1 MKSYIPINEAEIT
14 LIKSGDKN
22 APMRVLQTTN
32 EKDLRVLR
40 ADNLEL
46 DPKDTV
52 LKGLINRMFQTVTD
66 ENKPGVGIAAP
77 QIGIN
82 RRIFLAQRLDK
93 PEQPFEFFVNPEIV
107 WYSKI
112 LRKGEEGCLSIAEA
126 YDTVYRSYSI
136 QITYYDLEGK
146 HFQEVVEGFTA
157 VIMQHEMDHLNG
169 ILFTDHVEEQR
180 VREYEDA
187 STKHELV
194 YLKTMSN

>member
-1 MKSYIPINEAEIT
+1 MKTYIPISTAEKK
-14 LIKSGDKN
+14 LIQSVDKSE
-22 APMRVLQTTN
+22 PLRVLQTSD
-32 EKDLRVLR
+32 EQDLIVLR

-52 LKGLINRMFQTVTD
+52 LKELINRMFQTVTD

-82 RRIFLAQRLDK
+82 RRVFLAQRLDK

-126 YDTVYRSYSI
+126 YDTVYRSYAI
-136 QITYYDLEGK
+136 QITYFDLEGK

-180 VREYEDA
+180 EKEYEDA
-187 STKHELV
+187 STKNVLV
-194 YLKTMSN
+194 YLK